1 MVYIMFYN
9 FFIGITVEFSES
21 MFSSSE
27 FSGEIVVGL
36 QLDGGRF
43 VSPSIVNVTVTAT
56 PRSATGMYIYYICS
70 D

>member
-1 MVYIMFYN
+1 MVTY
-9 FFIGITVEFSES
+9 FIGIMVEFSQS
-21 MFSSSE
+21 MFSGSE
-27 FSGEIVVGL
+27 FTGEIVMAL
-36 QLDGGRF
+36 QLVGGCF